1 MSKALRL
8 GSAQPVTP
16 APREFQLTQ
25 ISHCDRQNTCWTKK
39 LENTA
44 THCETINQHPRAGAT
59 SVKINSHILGTPT
72 CYRDSIL
79 DPTAFTDGRKVP
91 RSVLESS
98 IKNFPV
104 QTIATSRLLSG
115 VRIGSLHAIN
125 TELDTVVVTFS
136 SNLALALVSLC

>member
-1 MSKALRL
+1 MHHTNQSKAI
-8 GSAQPVTP
+8 VT
-16 APREFQLTQ
+16 Q
-25 ISHCDRQNTCWTKK
+25 S
-39 LENTA
+39 
-44 THCETINQHPRAGAT
+44 ETINQHPRAGAT
-59 SVKINSHILGTPT
+59 SGKSNSHILGTPT

-104 QTIATSRLLSG
+104 QTIAGSRLLSG